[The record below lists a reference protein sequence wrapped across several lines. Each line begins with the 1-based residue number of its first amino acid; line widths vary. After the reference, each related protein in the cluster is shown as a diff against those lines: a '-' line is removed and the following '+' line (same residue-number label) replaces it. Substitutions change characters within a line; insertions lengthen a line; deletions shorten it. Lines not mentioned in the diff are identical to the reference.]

1 MSETAVAAALEIVEN
16 RMTALTQ
23 QNGHGDAMLAKRIAD
38 GFSGVAGL
46 YLPAKQHAVSVDTHN
61 LLHALSYVDNAVV
74 YGRNS
79 DTEIIRFSMPVGKW
93 TSLSGFGLRYGRGNA
108 TQSPP

>member
-1 MSETAVAAALEIVEN
+1 
-16 RMTALTQ
+16 MTALTQ

-46 YLPAKQHAVSVDTHN
+46 YLPATQHAVSVDTHN

-79 DTEIIRFSMPVGKW
+79 DTEMNTLFDACREMDVAI
-93 TSLSGFGLRYGRGNA
+93 GLRVAIREWERD
-108 TQSPP
+108 P